1 MFSQQESDMLWAIV
15 MLCLRA
21 STLQGGKYVISLLL
35 INDMT
40 PNQLVVVST
49 DYGHPMKAKS
59 INTVDRLQ
67 ECRQLS
73 PLSIHEWLKLI
84 TFLQPVQNVNGLLIK
99 GSSQ

>member
-40 PNQLVVVST
+40 PNQLVVV
-49 DYGHPMKAKS
+49 
-59 INTVDRLQ
+59 TV
-67 ECRQLS
+67 S
-73 PLSIHEWLKLI
+73 HITNKGAIHK
-84 TFLQPVQNVNGLLIK
+84 FLFRY
-99 GSSQ
+99 